1 MTDAIQI
8 VAEGVAGHWT
18 LAVPYAVGCAGAFS
32 VIQSIKLHR
41 RERGARRATALEL
54 RLTAAAVSAA
64 LTYAVAA
71 WLFGWPT
78 RVAATHAGLCAIL
91 YPIAITA
98 IMELARAR
106 WPGLYTRLRV
116 PERHNAPRR
125 PQDTGSDDVTRHY

>member
-1 MTDAIQI
+1 MS
-8 VAEGVAGHWT
+8 AEQTVLDGIASHWT
-18 LAVPYAVGCAGAFS
+18 LAVPYALGMLGAFS
-32 VIQSIKLHR
+32 IVQSIKLHR
-41 RERGARRATALEL
+41 RDLRLRRATALEL
-54 RLTAAAVSAA
+54 RLTAAGVSAA
-64 LTYAVAA
+64 LTFAVAA